1 MEGARKQI
9 SLAMNDLPKRE
20 DYDGRIGEGEKVVG
34 GMEEVREEEGVG
46 GIGDAVKGLFKKED
60 FTRRSETIDLGA
72 EEEEEE
78 EDEVVAEEEE
88 EKVLKEEQEVVVEK
102 EPAVEP
108 LKKEESA
115 EKEEGKEEE
124 GEEKQEEDKE
134 VEEEEVEE
142 EEVEKEEVEEE
153 EEEKAVVKPTS
164 PPSLSLPS
172 SPPAG
177 EFEEVEMLASP
188 SSVGTSELGEIEEV
202 GREEGEKELEFSSDE
217 EDELP

>member
-78 EDEVVAEEEE
+78 DEVVGEEEE

-142 EEVEKEEVEEE
+142 EEVEEE

-202 GREEGEKELEFSSDE
+202 GGEEGEKELEFSSDE